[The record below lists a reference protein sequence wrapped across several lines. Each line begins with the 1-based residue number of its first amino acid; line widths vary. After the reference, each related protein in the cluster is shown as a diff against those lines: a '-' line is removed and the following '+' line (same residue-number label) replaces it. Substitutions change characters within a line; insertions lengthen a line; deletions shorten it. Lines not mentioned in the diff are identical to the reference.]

1 MKKILTL
8 LLSLFIITY
17 VFGQDEEIDKIDQEK
32 TDKQDLK
39 AQEKIKA
46 ARIAFIT
53 ERLGLTP
60 DEAEKFWPV
69 YREFSLKRQELRKQ
83 FKEQRKNP
91 DPNKTIEQN
100 EKDAL
105 DLGLKLK
112 QQELD
117 LEKEYSGKLLKAV
130 PAQKVMALRKAE
142 DDFRRL
148 LIDQI
153 QKRQTL
159 QQQRQRQ
166 LDKNDE
172 RLRQRNN

>member
-1 MKKILTL
+1 MKNILTL
-8 LLSLFIITY
+8 FISFLLIAPVLA
-17 VFGQDEEIDKIDQEK
+17 QDEELAA
-32 TDKQDLK
+32 QDLK

-69 YREFSLKRQELRKQ
+69 YREFTMKRQEIKQ
-83 FKEQRKNP
+83 EFKDNRKNP
-91 DPNKTIEQN
+91 DPKKTVEEN
-100 EKDAL
+100 EKESL

-117 LEKEYSGKLLKAV
+117 LEKEYSGKLLKVV

-142 DDFRRL
+142 DDFRKIL
-148 LIDQI
+148 LDQI
-153 QKRQTL
+153 QKRQML

-166 LDKNDE
+166 LDRTE
-172 RLRQRNN
+172 QRLRQRNN

>member
-1 MKKILTL
+1 MKNMLTL
-8 LLSLFIITY
+8 LLSIFIITT
-17 VFGQDEEIDKIDQEK
+17 VFAQDDEIEKI
-32 TDKQDLK
+32 DKQDLK

-69 YREFSLKRQELRKQ
+69 YREFSLKRQELRQQ
-83 FKEQRKNP
+83 FKDQRKNP
-91 DPNKTIEQN
+91 DPKKTIEQN

-105 DLGLKLK
+105 ELGLKLK

-153 QKRQTL
+153 QKRQAL

>member
-1 MKKILTL
+1 MKKIIIIL
-8 LLSLFIITY
+8 LGFFITAAA
-17 VFGQDEEIDKIDQEK
+17 VAQEEEPVVRDP
-32 TDKQDLK
+32 K

-60 DEAEKFWPV
+60 AEAEKFWPV
-69 YREFSLKRQELRKQ
+69 YREFSLKREDIRQQYREN
-83 FKEQRKNP
+83 RKNP
-91 DPNKTIEQN
+91 DPNKTVEQN

-112 QQELD
+112 QRELD
-117 LEKEYSGKLLKAV
+117 LEKEYSGKLLNAV
-130 PAQKVMALRKAE
+130 PAQKVMALRGAE
-142 DDFRRL
+142 HDFRKL

-153 QKRQTL
+153 QKRQMM
-159 QQQRQRQ
+159 QQQRQKQ
-166 LDKNDE
+166 LDKNDQ

>member
-1 MKKILTL
+1 MKKIIIVL
-8 LLSLFIITY
+8 LGFFIMTS
-17 VFGQDEEIDKIDQEK
+17 VMAQEAELP
-32 TDKQDLK
+32 TPDSK

-60 DEAEKFWPV
+60 EEAEKFWPV
-69 YREFSLKRQELRKQ
+69 YREFVMKRQELKQ
-83 FKEQRKNP
+83 QLKDNRKNP

-100 EKDAL
+100 EKDAI
-105 DLGLKLK
+105 DLGFKLK
-112 QQELD
+112 QRELD
-117 LEKEYSGKLLKAV
+117 LEKEYSGKLLNVV

-142 DDFRRL
+142 DDFRRI

-153 QKRQTL
+153 QKRQML
-159 QQQRQRQ
+159 QQQRQKQ
-166 LDKNDE
+166 LDRNDQ

>member
-8 LLSLFIITY
+8 ILTLFIITS
-17 VFGQDEEIDKIDQEK
+17 VSGQDEEIEKIDQEK
-32 TDKQDLK
+32 IDKQDLK

-60 DEAEKFWPV
+60 EEAEKFWPV
-69 YREFSLKRQELRKQ
+69 YREFSLKRQDLRQQ

-91 DPNKTIEQN
+91 DPNKTTEQN

-105 DLGLKLK
+105 ELGLKLK

-153 QKRQTL
+153 QKRQAL

>member
-1 MKKILTL
+1 MKNIVILL
-8 LLSLFIITY
+8 MGIFLVMPALAQEEELAR
-17 VFGQDEEIDKIDQEK
+17 QDTKVE
-32 TDKQDLK
+32 
-39 AQEKIKA
+39 EKIKA

-53 ERLGLTP
+53 DRLELTP

-69 YREFSLKRQELRKQ
+69 YREFTLKRQELKKQ
-83 FKEQRKNP
+83 YKDNRKNL

-100 EKDAL
+100 EKDAIE
-105 DLGLKLK
+105 LGFKLK

-117 LEKEYSGKLLKAV
+117 LEKEYSGKLLNVV

-142 DDFRRL
+142 ADFRKI

-153 QKRQTL
+153 QKRQVM

-166 LDKNDE
+166 LDRNDQ

>member
-1 MKKILTL
+1 MKKIMI
-8 LLSLFIITY
+8 LFVGLIITAS
-17 VFGQDEEIDKIDQEK
+17 VFAQDEEPVTVDP
-32 TDKQDLK
+32 K

-60 DEAEKFWPV
+60 AEAEKFWPV
-69 YREFSLKRQELRKQ
+69 YREFSLKREDLRKQ
-83 FKEQRKNP
+83 YRDNRKNP
-91 DPNKTIEQN
+91 DPNKTVEQN
-100 EKDAL
+100 EKEAL

-112 QQELD
+112 QNELD
-117 LEKEYSGKLLKAV
+117 LEKEYSGKLLNVV

-142 DDFRRL
+142 NDFRKI

-153 QKRQTL
+153 QKRQMM
-159 QQQRQRQ
+159 QQQRQKQ
-166 LDKNDE
+166 LDKNDQ

>member
-1 MKKILTL
+1 MKKMMLILV
-8 LLSLFIITY
+8 SFFIAAS
-17 VFGQDEEIDKIDQEK
+17 VFAQDEEPAAVDP
-32 TDKQDLK
+32 K

-60 DEAEKFWPV
+60 AEAEKFWPV
-69 YREFSLKRQELRKQ
+69 YREFSMKREDLRKQ
-83 FKEQRKNP
+83 YRDTRKNP
-91 DPNKTIEQN
+91 DPNKTVEQN
-100 EKDAL
+100 EKEAL

-112 QQELD
+112 QNELD
-117 LEKEYSGKLLKAV
+117 LEKEYSGKLLNVV

-142 DDFRRL
+142 NDFRKI

-153 QKRQTL
+153 QKRQML

-166 LDKNDE
+166 LDKSDQ

>member
-1 MKKILTL
+1 MKNILTIL
-8 LLSLFIITY
+8 LGLFFITSS
-17 VFGQDEEIDKIDQEK
+17 FAQDDEVTGPDA
-32 TDKQDLK
+32 K

-60 DEAEKFWPV
+60 EEAEKFWPV
-69 YREFSLKRQELRKQ
+69 YREFALKRQELKQQ
-83 FKEQRKNP
+83 FKQERKNP

-105 DLGLKLK
+105 ELGLKLK

-117 LEKEYSGKLLKAV
+117 LEREYSGKLLKVV

-142 DDFRRL
+142 DDFRKL

-153 QKRQTL
+153 QKRQAM
-159 QQQRQRQ
+159 QQQRQKQ
-166 LDKNDE
+166 LDKNDQ
-172 RLRQRNN
+172 RQRQRNN